1 MTDEEGYHIRYDD
14 TMTASDNGSAT
25 GKVSP
30 SSSPRSK
37 AEQLENETATEDP
50 ATPIDQL
57 DSASS
62 RGDTPGSDLQNTT
75 SDALDRPVAPEQ
87 ADFLFALDDAD
98 KAFHLKAKSLNVLP
112 LAANRYRIGV
122 LWDHKTPQEAKHEED
137 FLWFTGHKVSG
148 PQSPCKPSTT
158 DSALWQKTTVE
169 TLLHHYKE
177 RKMDVE
183 VVPKFGDHT
192 VDKTTQMWTL
202 NNFADNW
209 IVLRAVLPSSPE
221 ARPGFKKDVVGTKKL
236 SPKDRAV
243 AVSSG
248 KSKLPAV
255 EKGTAGA
262 ASESPILI
270 DD

>member
-137 FLWFTGHKVSG
+137 FLWFTGHK
-148 PQSPCKPSTT
+148 
-158 DSALWQKTTVE
+158 KTTVE